1 MITARLSIR
10 SVTWGL
16 GLSLVLTKTLPD
28 TPYPV
33 APAQTLSLT
42 CFCTLSPSI
51 LSVSRS
57 PSLPN
62 IYLKIYLFH
71 LNQFL
76 FYLLNLL
83 SYQIA
88 LCPHLTVH
96 IIYPS
101 QYRYCYLSYWGSVD
115 FSWCSMEWCLIQ
127 LGHKGNRHYSRRQ
140 KFVNTL
146 LAWYAQYD
154 IGNSAILFIFSIPYI
169 YFFLSTY

>member
-1 MITARLSIR
+1 MIAGWLLIR
-10 SVTWGL
+10 NATWGL
-16 GLSLVLTKTLPD
+16 GLSLVLKKTLPD

-33 APAQTLSLT
+33 VHAQTLSLT
-42 CFCTLSPSI
+42 CSCTLSPSI

-83 SYQIA
+83 SYWIA

-101 QYRYCYLSYWGSVD
+101 QYRYCYLSYWGSVN
-115 FSWCSMEWCLIQ
+115 FSWCSIEWCLIQ
-127 LGHKGNRHYSRRQ
+127 LGHNGKRHYSRKQ

-154 IGNSAILFIFSIPYI
+154 LGNYVILSFFSNPFI
-169 YFFLSTY
+169 